1 MDKKIILRKFP
12 LFEHLSSKSLD
23 QVAGICLQHQAAK
36 KELLFLEGDKGYSL
50 YILVQGSI
58 QLYKT
63 GPDGKEVAIK
73 TVKPG
78 ELFAEV
84 VLFGDNTYP
93 VTAVTLTDSTLYMLP
108 KHQFSCLLENPEFRK
123 DFIVNLLDKMKFL
136 TDQMK
141 YLTQYD
147 VEDRLFL
154 FLKEQYPGEETIHTK
169 LSKKD
174 IATAVGTTPETL
186 SRVLLRLKQDGRLI
200 WEGNTITLKNPKSQA
215 PNNK

>member
-1 MDKKIILRKFP
+1 MDKKIILRNLP
-12 LFEHLSSKSLD
+12 LFEHLSSKGLD
-23 QVAGICLQHQAAK
+23 QVAGICLLHQAAK

-50 YILVQGSI
+50 YILLQGSV

-78 ELFAEV
+78 EMFAEV
-84 VLFGDNTYP
+84 VLFGSNKYP
-93 VTAVTLTDSTLYMLP
+93 VSAVTLTDSVLYMLP

-123 DFIVNLLDKMKFL
+123 DFIINLLDKMRFL

-154 FLKEQYPGEETIHTK
+154 FLEEQYPGEKNIKTK

-174 IATAVGTTPETL
+174 IAAAVGTTPETL
-186 SRVLLRLKQDGRLI
+186 SRVLLRLKKEERLM
-200 WEGNTITLKNPKSQA
+200 WEGNTITLKK
-215 PNNK
+215 

>member
-1 MDKKIILRKFP
+1 MDKQTILRSLP
-12 LFEHLSSKSLD
+12 LFEHLSPKGLD
-23 QVAGICLQHQAAK
+23 QVAEICLEHEAKK

-50 YILVQGSI
+50 YILVQGSV

-63 GPDGKEVAIK
+63 LPDGKEVAIK

-78 ELFAEV
+78 EMFAEV

-93 VTAVTLTDSTLYMLP
+93 VTAVTLTESTLYMLP

-141 YLTQYD
+141 YLTRYD

-154 FLKEQYPGEETIHTK
+154 FLEEQYPGEKDIKTK

-174 IATAVGTTPETL
+174 IAAAVGTTPETL
-186 SRVLLRLKQDGRLI
+186 SRVLLRLKKEGKLK
-200 WEGNTITLKNPKSQA
+200 WEGNTITLKK
-215 PNNK
+215 

>member
-1 MDKKIILRKFP
+1 MDKQTILRNLP
-12 LFEHLSSKSLD
+12 LFEHLSPKGLN
-23 QVAGICLQHQAAK
+23 QIAGICLEHEAKK

-50 YILVQGSI
+50 YILVQGTV

-63 GPDGKEVAIK
+63 GPDGKEVVIK

-78 ELFAEV
+78 EMFAEV
-84 VLFGDNTYP
+84 VLFDQNRYP
-93 VTAVTLTDSTLYMLP
+93 VSAVALTESTLYMLP

-123 DFIVNLLDKMKFL
+123 DFIINLLDKMRFL

-154 FLKEQYPGEETIHTK
+154 FLEEQHPGEKNIKTK

-174 IATAVGTTPETL
+174 IAAAVGTTPETL
-186 SRVLLRLKQDGRLI
+186 SRVLLRLKKDGRLM
-200 WEGNTITLKNPKSQA
+200 WEGNTITLKK
-215 PNNK
+215 